1 MIVTTKKLLLII
13 DPQIDFISGSL
24 PVPGADKAM
33 YKLARWIEDNPRMFD
48 DIVVT
53 LDSHLP
59 GHVSLISSW
68 GWTGDPGLRPVTVNL
83 SNLSGRRHYSP
94 GFVYLGNLDE
104 KFYYTGEHKLLQGKI
119 KNYISTLKGGG
130 LRLWPDHC
138 IIGTPGYQIYKPLL
152 ESLKYYSETIQN
164 PWKIII
170 KGDDPHIEMY
180 SAVTK
185 SVPGYEG
192 GLKYSTKLDENLLQK
207 YDEIYIAGIARD
219 FCVAETISDLVKYF
233 PELVRSK
240 LKLILDCMPYISEE
254 TPEIFN
260 EITAE
265 NSSMM
270 ASYYE
275 IPNIYETPNIS
286 NTIKDFMDVVT
297 ESNSEYPDKLPK
309 PVEDYMP
316 IPADDAESLFS
327 GFSGFNENSVKYDD
341 RNGSVY
347 YIKKDWV
354 NSVTTETPEAGKE

>member
-1 MIVTTKKLLLII
+1 MATKLLLII
-13 DPQIDFISGSL
+13 DPQVDFISGSL
-24 PVPGADKAM
+24 PVSNAAEAMDRLAQWITNHPGD
-33 YKLARWIEDNPRMFD
+33 FD
-48 DIVVT
+48 DIIVT

-59 GHVSLISSW
+59 GHVSFDSSW
-68 GWTGDPGLRPVTVNL
+68 GWTNGSEFRPMSVNL
-83 SNLSGRRHYSP
+83 NNLSGGNHYNP

-104 KFYYTGEHKLLQGKI
+104 KFFYTDEHKLLQGKI
-119 KNYISTLKGGG
+119 RNYISTLKDDG
-130 LRLWPDHC
+130 LRLWPEHC
-138 IIGTPGYQIYKPLL
+138 IIGTPGHQIYKPLL
-152 ESLKYYSETIQN
+152 DSLRQFLEYNNK
-164 PWKIII
+164 PWKIIM
-170 KGDDPHIEMY
+170 KGDDPCSEMY

-185 SVPGYEG
+185 GVPGYEG
-192 GLKYSTKLDENLLQK
+192 GLKHSTKLDENLLQK
-207 YDEIYIAGIARD
+207 YDEIYVAGIARD

-233 PELVRSK
+233 PELVKGK
-240 LKLILDCMPYISEE
+240 LRLVLECMPYISEE

-260 EITAE
+260 DIVAE
-265 NSSMM
+265 NSSIR

-275 IPNIYETPNIS
+275 IPNIS

-354 NSVTTETPEAGKE
+354 NSVTTETPETGKE